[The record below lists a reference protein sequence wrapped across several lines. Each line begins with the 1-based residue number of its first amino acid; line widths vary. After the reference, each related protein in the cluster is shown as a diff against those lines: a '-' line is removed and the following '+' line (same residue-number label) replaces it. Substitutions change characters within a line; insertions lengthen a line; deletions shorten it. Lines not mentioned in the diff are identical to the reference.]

1 MSATPSSNADSNLS
15 VFDLD
20 VVGLQLDREIELVLT
35 RSYVVLPTVP
45 GAGEYA
51 LLQSALAEWAPE
63 MQTVPLHGVEAA
75 VAVRQ
80 SDLSLACLDLA
91 DRSRWN
97 ILHASHGDEA
107 VFHRPTLARG
117 LE

>member
-1 MSATPSSNADSNLS
+1 MSATPSSNADSNFS

-20 VVGLQLDREIELVLT
+20 VVGLQLDREVELVLP
-35 RSYVVLPTVP
+35 RPYVVLPAVP
-45 GAGEYA
+45 RAAEHA
-51 LLQSALAEWAPE
+51 PFESALAERAPE
-63 MQTVPLHGVEAA
+63 MQAVSLHGIEAA
-75 VAVRQ
+75 VAVRK
-80 SDLSLACLDLA
+80 SDFGLSRGDRS

-97 ILHASHGDEA
+97 VLHASDGDEA